1 MNILHELSCLIH
13 RSKPWNPVLSI
24 TVQWHARYIQRCVW
38 CSLFPPLLSSLMKPL
53 TGHRHR
59 GSDPV
64 SSGLSLS
71 MSFQF
76 CRANIFKHTLL
87 KRTPKPTQRESWLY
101 NMLYIFKTCRYS
113 LWKDKYMVKYKVIQ
127 QVKIRYRKYLI
138 WLHYYYLCFENTYKG
153 PILHV
158 MYTAV
163 YYMIVKYLIYIII
176 LQDGY
181 KGFRGTYTIYYIQ
194 CCHVA

>member
-1 MNILHELSCLIH
+1 MPGISRGACGAPCSLPSCPLWWNHWQGTVTGAVILYLQAYHCPCHFSFAELTFLNILCL
-13 RSKPWNPVLSI
+13 NVLS
-24 TVQWHARYIQRCVW
+24 
-38 CSLFPPLLSSLMKPL
+38 
-53 TGHRHR
+53 
-59 GSDPV
+59 
-64 SSGLSLS
+64 
-71 MSFQF
+71 
-76 CRANIFKHTLL
+76 RA
-87 KRTPKPTQRESWLY
+87 PKPTQRESWLY